1 MKKVINIIYLILN
14 IVPFLLKTI
23 LTSLVCAIAM
33 IIAGVIS
40 MLVGLYAFGGGIIC
54 VVNMPDYWFVA
65 AVLMIIG
72 VMLVIWGA
80 CFVAGTFAFGGF
92 FLHVL
97 EGYSLVSLL
106 TLVYEIFAPKN
117 WIPIP
122 VCFFSLGDIVIYV
135 IEFIICVWAMF
146 VEENSAVLIAFGTVA
161 LADVCGIVISAAIFV
176 FNVVYFIV
184 SVKNNKKKAEIC
196 TE

>member
-1 MKKVINIIYLILN
+1 M
-14 IVPFLLKTI
+14 
-23 LTSLVCAIAM
+23 
-33 IIAGVIS
+33 
-40 MLVGLYAFGGGIIC
+40 
-54 VVNMPDYWFVA
+54 
-65 AVLMIIG
+65 
-72 VMLVIWGA
+72 
-80 CFVAGTFAFGGF
+80 
-92 FLHVL
+92 
-97 EGYSLVSLL
+97 
-106 TLVYEIFAPKN
+106 
-117 WIPIP
+117 
-122 VCFFSLGDIVIYV
+122 GDIVIYV